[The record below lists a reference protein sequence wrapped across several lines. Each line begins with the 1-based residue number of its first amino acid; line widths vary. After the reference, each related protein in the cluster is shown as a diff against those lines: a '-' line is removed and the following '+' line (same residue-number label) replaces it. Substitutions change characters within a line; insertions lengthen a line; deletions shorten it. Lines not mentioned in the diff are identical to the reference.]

1 LKVQGSKGDRASA
14 LSFPL
19 SIFSLIAQHKKKFI
33 MKITS
38 QEEYGSRIL
47 LRIARCHDEESM
59 SIQALSVA
67 EGLSPAYVAKLT
79 RILRQAA
86 FINSTPGN
94 VGGYILAKPAT
105 EININQVLKTLG
117 GSLYTKDFCS
127 DFTGASRLCT
137 NSVDCSVR
145 SLWQMIQFSIDQL
158 LDKIQLS
165 DLIGNEKTSDNL
177 LKQLLEQH
185 QYRANVEI

>member
-1 LKVQGSKGDRASA
+1 M
-14 LSFPL
+14 PL
-19 SIFSLIAQHKKKFI
+19 VAKEII

-38 QEEYGSRIL
+38 KEEYGLRIL

-67 EGLSPAYVAKLT
+67 ESLSPAYVAKLT
-79 RILRQAA
+79 RILRQAG
-86 FINSTPGN
+86 FINSNPGN
-94 VGGYILAKPAT
+94 IGGYILAKPAT
-105 EININQVLKTLG
+105 EINVNHVLKTLG

-145 SLWQMIQFSIDQL
+145 SLWQMIQFSVDQL
-158 LDKIQLS
+158 LDKISLME
-165 DLIGNEKTSDNL
+165 LIGSEEKSNNL
-177 LKQLLEQH
+177 LSYLLQLH
-185 QYRANVEI
+185 QYPKRKIENTKGAIV